1 MYADAEIR
9 GTPQRSSS
17 SATRNSSAGSAG
29 EWIRFTPQFA
39 RVRSSSASAC
49 TARSAS
55 AYARPPAPKN
65 PSISALAIADTI
77 RVVAMPFA
85 ISPAT

>member
-1 MYADAEIR
+1 MNADAEIL

-17 SATRNSSAGSAG
+17 SATRNSSSGSAG
-29 EWIRFTPQFA
+29 EWMRFTPQFE
-39 RVRSSSASAC
+39 RDRSSPASVR
-49 TARSAS
+49 TARSTS

-65 PSISALAIADTI
+65 PSISARAIADTI
-77 RVVAMPFA
+77 AVVEMPFA